1 MRKEESTNAQNEATL
16 IRNCGM
22 AYTLSVIGGRWKPNI
37 LYCLLQGKMR
47 YNELRK
53 AIDGVSERM
62 LVAQLRELEE
72 YGLVKRIIHPEVP
85 PKVEYELTPLGYS
98 TEPMLHLMSN
108 WGNQNREEKEQ
119 LVENNG

>member
-1 MRKEESTNAQNEATL
+1 MRKEESTNAQNEAVL

-22 AYTLSVIGGRWKPNI
+22 AYALSVIGGRWKPNI
-37 LYCLLQGKMR
+37 LYCLLKGKMR

-85 PKVEYELTPLGYS
+85 PKVEYELTELGYS
-98 TEPMLHLMSN
+98 TELMLNTMSD
-108 WGNQNREEKEQ
+108 WGNRHREVS
-119 LVENNG
+119 LNA